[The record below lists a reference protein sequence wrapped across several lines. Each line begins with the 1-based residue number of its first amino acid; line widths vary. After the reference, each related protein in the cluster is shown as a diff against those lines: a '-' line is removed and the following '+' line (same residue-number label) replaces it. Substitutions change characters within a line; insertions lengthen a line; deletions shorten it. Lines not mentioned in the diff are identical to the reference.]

1 MSVCLVNLL
10 MTFNLIKIN
19 SPESSESLTIDERTN
34 EVCSSESPTARNVSS
49 KPFAT
54 ICLQKMLNYY
64 HWFVMFKSKILIK
77 YREKHLTIFLNL
89 KTLRTNY
96 LHQEKIKTCKNTSCH
111 IHKGFQK
118 QDILPCVHII
128 TFHVFFQFLNR
139 CQIIVP
145 EWFVTVQPVIKS
157 VTWIKK
163 KQKIKHCTQ

>member
-77 YREKHLTIFLNL
+77 YREKHLTIFFKFEN
-89 KTLRTNY
+89 
-96 LHQEKIKTCKNTSCH
+96 IKNKLLAPGKN
-111 IHKGFQK
+111 
-118 QDILPCVHII
+118 
-128 TFHVFFQFLNR
+128 
-139 CQIIVP
+139 
-145 EWFVTVQPVIKS
+145 
-157 VTWIKK
+157 
-163 KQKIKHCTQ
+163 

>member
-1 MSVCLVNLL
+1 MSVCLVNLH

-118 QDILPCVHII
+118 
-128 TFHVFFQFLNR
+128 
-139 CQIIVP
+139 
-145 EWFVTVQPVIKS
+145 
-157 VTWIKK
+157 
-163 KQKIKHCTQ
+163 